1 MNKFLT
7 TNFCIFL
14 ILICFQFS
22 SLEVHAIGNVD
33 WFLVKENESGKEWL
47 DLGSLKKINEKEIT
61 ALTRFY
67 ENPNGI
73 KEKGETSL
81 YLMKINCSSKKFKDI
96 SKNGIPTFNSKWE
109 LSNDDELIESV
120 IDKSCSEEILQ

>member
-1 MNKFLT
+1 M
-7 TNFCIFL
+7 
-14 ILICFQFS
+14 LICFQFS

-47 DLGSLKKINEKEIT
+47 DLGSLKKINENEIT

-67 ENPNGI
+67 ENPNST
-73 KEKGETSL
+73 KEKGETFL

-109 LSNDDELIESV
+109 LSNNDELIESV

>member
-14 ILICFQFS
+14 ILICFQIGA
-22 SLEVHAIGNVD
+22 LKVHAIGNVD
-33 WFLVKENESGKEWL
+33 WFLVKENDSGKEWL
-47 DLGSLKKINEKEIT
+47 DLGSLKKINENEIT

-67 ENPNGI
+67 ENPNAT